1 MSSQKDHWTGWRCTA
16 FVASSGSRIE
26 LKPGPFASEVAR
38 PNQYTTNAS
47 PSSKKFSLT
56 LKKSKTSN
64 FQNLCRARVSS
75 GINSYALV
83 FHHLHRE
90 WIPEGKTNTITAETA
105 VHGSIYIWTCKLQS
119 SKAWIIYRMVLLS
132 MKSQTVWR
140 NQQLCPGLPS
150 SASWMNPEGQD

>member
-1 MSSQKDHWTGWRCTA
+1 MSSQNDHWTGWRCTA
-16 FVASSGSRIE
+16 FATSSGSCIE
-26 LKPGPFASEVAR
+26 FEPGHFVSEVAR

-47 PSSKKFSLT
+47 TSLKKFVLT

-105 VHGSIYIWTCKLQS
+105 VHGSIYIWTCKLRT
-119 SKAWIIYRMVLLS
+119 SKAWIVYRMVLLS
-132 MKSQTVWR
+132 MKSQSVWR
-140 NQQLCPGLPS
+140 NQQVCLGFPS
-150 SASWMNPEGQD
+150 SSLWMDPGGQD